1 MQDDERLTPIELE
14 LEAAL
19 SGLKPAGA
27 AANRD
32 RVMFLAGRASV
43 CRRNR
48 LWQGT
53 CVFLAAAL
61 VASFVARPKPDAVPT
76 HRDPAVNVNR
86 EVHSLSLAS
95 GPASDVDS
103 ARVEALREYV
113 RLRRAV
119 LEQGVDALPASIVS
133 PKDASDSSAPY
144 ERLTKFLSAT

>member
-27 AANRD
+27 GANRD
-32 RVMFLAGRASV
+32 RVMFLAGRASIR
-43 CRRNR
+43 RRNR

-53 CVFLAAAL
+53 CTFLAAAL
-61 VASFVARPKPDAVPT
+61 VASFVARPKPDAVPI

-86 EVHSLSLAS
+86 EVRSLPLAS
-95 GPASDVDS
+95 SSTSDVDP
-103 ARVEALREYV
+103 AKVEAIREYV

-119 LEQGVDALPASIVS
+119 LEQGVDALPASTVS
-133 PKDASDSSAPY
+133 PKDASDSSTPY
-144 ERLTKFLSAT
+144 ERLTKFLSST